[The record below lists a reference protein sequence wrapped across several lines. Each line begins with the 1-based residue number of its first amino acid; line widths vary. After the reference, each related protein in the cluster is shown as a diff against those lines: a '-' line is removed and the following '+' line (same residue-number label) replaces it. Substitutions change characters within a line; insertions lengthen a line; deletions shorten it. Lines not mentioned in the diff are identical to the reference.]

1 VLKVQGSKK
10 TGRAQFVLNEIRK
23 LYAIER
29 DIKSLSPADKCEQ
42 RQARARPVVEKL
54 RTWLDKS
61 LPEVAPKTTLGKA
74 LGYLDREWPRLVHY
88 LGNGELPIDNNACE
102 NAIRPFV
109 IGRKNWLFS
118 QSVKGAEAS
127 AAIYSLIETARL
139 NGHEPYR
146 YLRYVLTEI
155 ARGNDNYGALLPHNL
170 DVAATK
176 D

>member
-1 VLKVQGSKK
+1 
-10 TGRAQFVLNEIRK
+10 
-23 LYAIER
+23 
-29 DIKSLSPADKCEQ
+29 
-42 RQARARPVVEKL
+42 
-54 RTWLDKS
+54 
-61 LPEVAPKTTLGKA
+61 
-74 LGYLDREWPRLVHY
+74 
-88 LGNGELPIDNNACE
+88 
-102 NAIRPFV
+102 
-109 IGRKNWLFS
+109 LFS